1 MEEMAGLEG
10 MKVGGMNINN
20 IRYAD
25 DTVLIA
31 DTEEK
36 LQGLVDWLD
45 EECKGVGLKIDM
57 DETEVMGVTKRK
69 EQLRI
74 NVNEGGQANYSGLTK
89 AISHTKMITDRHVL
103 Y

>member
-25 DTVLIA
+25 DMVVIA

-36 LQGLVDWLD
+36 LQGLVD
-45 EECKGVGLKIDM
+45 
-57 DETEVMGVTKRK
+57 
-69 EQLRI
+69 
-74 NVNEGGQANYSGLTK
+74 
-89 AISHTKMITDRHVL
+89 
-103 Y
+103 